1 MSGIVIAMHDFA
13 RGGTERIA
21 IGLAGA
27 WAAAWVDAG
36 RDVTILAGSEQ
47 GGLRDTVDARVKVV
61 ILNPPIPRSSL
72 SRLSLGKA
80 MAKRIVMLHPDVV
93 FLPGNFHIFLSQPL
107 RRACPRAVMVAKI
120 SNPPVP
126 DGLEGALMR
135 PFFRYFAGALDGMAA
150 LSDGLARDAH
160 AIAPSTPVRVLH
172 DPVFVHGGAAESRA
186 APSGVFRI
194 LWAGRL
200 EPQKDVGLALKTI
213 KALNRFAP
221 AHLTLLGDGSL
232 HAWTQSQIV
241 SMGLQGQ
248 VTMGGHV
255 PGIDPYLAKADMLLM
270 TSHYEGQ
277 PAVAGEALAA
287 GVPVVSTDCCT
298 MLGEMISI
306 PEAGRIVKSRS
317 PEDLAAALLAVCQAA
332 PPPRESLRALVA
344 RFAPQARAQ
353 AYLDWFDEL
362 ARAHG

>member
-13 RGGTERIA
+13 GGGTERIA
-21 IGLAGA
+21 IGLAAA
-27 WAAAWVDAG
+27 WADAG

-61 ILNPPIPRSSL
+61 LLNPPILRSPL

-80 MAKRIVMLHPDVV
+80 MARRIVALDPDVI
-93 FLPGNFHIFLSQPL
+93 FLPGNFHLFLSWPL

-126 DGLEGALMR
+126 DGLEGAILR
-135 PFFRYFAGALDGMAA
+135 PFFRYCAGPLDGMAA

-160 AIAPSTPVRVLH
+160 AIAPATPVRVLH
-172 DPVFVHGGAAESRA
+172 DPVFVSSSDEPSVAARD
-186 APSGVFRI
+186 GVFRV

-200 EPQKDVGLALKTI
+200 EPQKDVGLALKTVQ
-213 KALNRFAP
+213 ALNRLGP

-232 HAWTQSQIV
+232 RAWTQNQIAA
-241 SMGLQGQ
+241 MGLQGQ

-255 PGIDPYLAKADMLLM
+255 PSIDPYLARADVLLM

-277 PAVAGEALAA
+277 PAVAGEALAR

-298 MLGEMISI
+298 MLNEMIAI
-306 PEAGRIVKSRS
+306 PEAGCIVKSRV
-317 PEDLAAALLAVCQAA
+317 PEELAAALLVVCQAA
-332 PPPRESLRALVA
+332 PPAREELRALVA
-344 RFAPQARAQ
+344 RFAPQACAR

-362 ARAHG
+362 ARIHG

>member
-1 MSGIVIAMHDFA
+1 MNGIVIPMHDFA

-21 IGLAGA
+21 IGLASA
-27 WAAAWVDAG
+27 WADAG

-47 GGLRDTVDARVKVV
+47 GGLRDTVDARVKVAL
-61 ILNPPIPRSSL
+61 LNPPIPRSPL

-80 MAKRIVMLHPDVV
+80 MAARIMALDPAVI
-93 FLPGNFHIFLSQPL
+93 FLPGNFHLFLSWPL

-126 DGLEGALMR
+126 DGLEGAILR
-135 PFFRYFAGALDGMAA
+135 PFFRYCAGPLNGMAA

-160 AIAPSTPVRVLH
+160 AIAPATPARVLH
-172 DPVFVHGGAAESRA
+172 DPVFVSNSDEPSIAAQD
-186 APSGVFRI
+186 GVFRI

-200 EPQKDVGLALKTI
+200 EPQKDVGLALKTVQ
-213 KALNRFAP
+213 ALNRLAP

-232 HAWTQSQIV
+232 RAWTASQIAA
-241 SMGLQGQ
+241 MGLQGQ

-255 PGIDPYLAKADMLLM
+255 PSIDPYLARTDVLLM
-270 TSHYEGQ
+270 TSLYEGQ
-277 PAVAGEALAA
+277 PAVAGEALAR

-306 PEAGRIVKSRS
+306 PEAGRVVKSRA
-317 PEDLAAALLAVCQAA
+317 PQDLAVALLTVCRSV
-332 PPPRESLRALVA
+332 PPPREKLRALVA
-344 RFAPQARAQ
+344 RFAPQARAR

>member
-21 IGLAGA
+21 IGLA
-27 WAAAWVDAG
+27 AAWVDAG
-36 RDVTILAGSEQ
+36 RDVTILAGCEQ
-47 GGLRDTVDARVKVV
+47 GGLRDTVDARIKVV
-61 ILNPPIPRSSL
+61 ILDPPIPRSAL
-72 SRLSLGKA
+72 SRLSLGRA
-80 MAKRIVMLHPDVV
+80 MASRIVALDPDVI
-93 FLPGNFHIFLSQPL
+93 FLPGNFHLFLSWPL

-126 DGLEGALMR
+126 DGLEGAIMR
-135 PFFRYFAGALDGMAA
+135 PFFRYCARPLDGMAA

-160 AIAPSTPVRVLH
+160 AIAPGTPVRVLH
-172 DPVFVHGGAAESRA
+172 DPVFVSDAAGGQRTASED
-186 APSGVFRI
+186 GVLRI

-213 KALNRFAP
+213 QALNRLAP

-232 HAWTQSQIV
+232 RRWTESQAAA
-241 SMGLQGQ
+241 MGRQ

-255 PGIDPYLAKADMLLM
+255 PAIDPYLAQADVLLM

-277 PAVAGEALAA
+277 PAVAGEALAR
-287 GVPVVSTDCCT
+287 GIPVVSTDCCP

-306 PEAGRIVKSRS
+306 PEAGRVVKSRS
-317 PEDLAAALLAVCQAA
+317 PEDLAAALLAVCRAS
-332 PPPRESLRALVA
+332 PPLHESLRALVA
-344 RFAPQARAQ
+344 RFAPETRAQ

>member
-27 WAAAWVDAG
+27 WTDAG

-47 GGLRDTVDARVKVV
+47 GGLRDMVDARVKVA
-61 ILNPPIPRSSL
+61 ILNPPIPRSPL
-72 SRLSLGKA
+72 SRLALGKA
-80 MAKRIVMLHPDVV
+80 MAKRMATLDPDII
-93 FLPGNFHIFLSQPL
+93 FLPGNFHLFLSQPL

-126 DGLEGALMR
+126 DGLEGALLR

-160 AIAPSTPVRVLH
+160 TIAPATPVRVLH
-172 DPVFVHGGAAESRA
+172 DPVFVSGMADEPRATSRD
-186 APSGVFRI
+186 GIFQI

-200 EPQKDVGLALKTI
+200 EPQKDVGLALNTI
-213 KALNRFAP
+213 QALNRLAP

-232 HAWTQSQIV
+232 RQWVEGQIV
-241 SMGLQGQ
+241 SMGLQTQ
-248 VTMGGHV
+248 VTMQGHV
-255 PGIDPYLAKADMLLM
+255 PSIDPYLAKTDVLLM
-270 TSHYEGQ
+270 TSQYEGQ
-277 PAVAGEALAA
+277 PAVAGEALAR

-306 PEAGRIVKSRS
+306 PEAGRIVTSRS

-332 PPPRESLRALVA
+332 PPPRETLRALVT

-353 AYLDWFDEL
+353 AYLDWFGEL
-362 ARAHG
+362 ARVHG

>member
-21 IGLAGA
+21 IGLA
-27 WAAAWVDAG
+27 AAWVDAG
-36 RDVTILAGSEQ
+36 RAVTILAGSEQ

-61 ILNPPIPRSSL
+61 ILNPPVPRSAL
-72 SRLSLGKA
+72 SRLSLGRA
-80 MAKRIVMLHPDVV
+80 MASRIAALDPDVI
-93 FLPGNFHIFLSQPL
+93 FLPGNFHLFLSWPL

-126 DGLEGALMR
+126 DGLEGTLMR

-160 AIAPSTPVRVLH
+160 TIAPATPVRVLH
-172 DPVFVHGGAAESRA
+172 DPVFVRGAHSEPDANSPDGA
-186 APSGVFRI
+186 FRI

-200 EPQKDVGLALKTI
+200 EPQKDVGLALRTI
-213 KALNRFAP
+213 QALNRLAP

-232 HAWTQSQIV
+232 RAWTQSQIA

-255 PGIDPYLAKADMLLM
+255 PGIDPYLAKADVLLM
-270 TSHYEGQ
+270 TSQYEGQ

-298 MLGEMISI
+298 MLGELIAV
-306 PEAGRIVKSRS
+306 PEAGRIVTSRS
-317 PEDLAAALLAVCQAA
+317 PEELAAALLAVCRSA
-332 PPPRESLRALVA
+332 PPPRENLRALVT
-344 RFAPQARAQ
+344 RFAPRARAQ
-353 AYLDWFDEL
+353 AYLGWFDEL
-362 ARAHG
+362 AQAHG

>member
-21 IGLAGA
+21 IGLAAA
-27 WAAAWVDAG
+27 WADAG
-36 RDVTILAGSEQ
+36 RDVTILAGSAD
-47 GGLRDTVDARVKVV
+47 GGLRGTVDARVKIVL
-61 ILNPPIPRSSL
+61 LNPPIPRSPL
-72 SRLSLGKA
+72 SRLSLGRA
-80 MAKRIVMLHPDVV
+80 MAARIAALDPDVI
-93 FLPGNFHIFLSQPL
+93 FLPGNFHLFLSWPL

-126 DGLEGALMR
+126 DGLEGIMLR
-135 PFFRYFAGALDGMAA
+135 PFFRYCAGPLDGMAA

-160 AIAPSTPVRVLH
+160 AIAPATPVRVLH
-172 DPVFVHGGAAESRA
+172 DPVFVSNSDEPSAAARD
-186 APSGVFRI
+186 GVFRI

-200 EPQKDVGLALKTI
+200 EPQKDVGLALKAI
-213 KALNRFAP
+213 QALNRLSP

-232 HAWTQSQIV
+232 RAWTQNQIAA
-241 SMGLQGQ
+241 MGLQGR

-255 PGIDPYLAKADMLLM
+255 PSIDPYLAQADVLLM
-270 TSHYEGQ
+270 TSLYEGQ
-277 PAVAGEALAA
+277 PAVAGEALAR

-298 MLGEMISI
+298 MLNEMIAI
-306 PEAGRIVKSRS
+306 PEAGQIVKSRA
-317 PEDLAAALLAVCQAA
+317 PEELATALLVICQAG
-332 PPPRESLRALVA
+332 PPAREELRALVT
-344 RFAPQARAQ
+344 RFAPQARAR